1 MARLAALLALL
12 LQTGCHCSQKAD
24 RGEGGEA
31 IVVLVETEVGSLDP
45 RFAASSYEIKI
56 SRLVHSGLMTADTED
71 LGVEPLLAESVE
83 QLDDAGRE
91 WRVTLRPG
99 LTFHDG
105 TPVTSR
111 DVVATFA
118 SVLDP
123 EVGSRYRAT
132 YAYVTHVEAEDPLAV
147 RFRLAETNASFL
159 PDLVLPIL
167 PARVL
172 ELSDGML
179 DDETMVGCGPY
190 RLVERRKGR
199 IVLEP
204 HGRGGPRVVF
214 VLVRDDNARVLRFEG
229 GGADLAQNNVPVHLL
244 QLFEGRQDV
253 RVIAGPGASF
263 TYVGVNTGAERL
275 DDVRVREALL
285 VAIDRESVVRHK
297 LRGRGRLAS
306 GMLPPM
312 HWAYREDVESHAYD
326 PQEAMRLLDEAGYPD
341 PPGDEPRFRLVFK
354 TGSNRFRLALARVIA
369 SYWEAVGIEVDLRP
383 FEFSTLRSHLNSG
396 AFEVTCLQIP
406 MVMEPNLYRWFFHS
420 SSIPSGPGS
429 GGANRWRYASPEAD
443 ALIEEGVRVVA
454 TQERRRVYGEL
465 QALLARDLPVLPL
478 WHEDN
483 VAVVSARLSGYGLLP
498 TAPFTPLAGVS
509 P

>member
-1 MARLAALLALL
+1 MARFAALLVLL
-12 LQTGCHCSQKAD
+12 AQTGCHCSHKEGP
-24 RGEGGEA
+24 GEGGDA
-31 IVVLVETEVGSLDP
+31 IVVLVESEVGSLDP

-56 SRLVHSGLMTADTED
+56 SRLVYSGLMTADTED
-71 LGVEPLLAESVE
+71 LGVVPLLAGSVTQVDE
-83 QLDDAGRE
+83 LGLE
-91 WRVTLRPG
+91 WKVTLRSG

-105 TPVTSR
+105 VPLTSR
-111 DVVATFA
+111 DVVRTFE

-123 EVGSRYRAT
+123 ATGSRYRAT
-132 YAYVTHVEAEDPLAV
+132 YSYITSVQAEGELGV

-167 PARVL
+167 PAHVL
-172 ELSDGML
+172 DRNAGVLPE
-179 DDETMVGCGPY
+179 DEMVGCGPY

-204 HGRGGPRVVF
+204 HGREGRRIVF

-229 GGADLAQNNVPVHLL
+229 GGADLAQNNIPLHLL
-244 QLFEGRQDV
+244 QLFEGREDV
-253 RVIAGPGASF
+253 RVISGPGASF
-263 TYVGVNTGAERL
+263 TYVGVNTSADRL
-275 DDVRVREALL
+275 ADVAVREALL
-285 VAIDRESVVRHK
+285 VAIDRESVVRYK
-297 LRGRGRLAS
+297 LRGRGRPAT

-312 HWAYREDVESHAYD
+312 HWAFRDGLESHAYD
-326 PQEAMRLLDEAGYPD
+326 PQRAMRLLDGAGYPD
-341 PPGDEPRFRLVFK
+341 PPGREPRFRLVFK

-420 SSIPSGPGS
+420 SSIPSGPGT
-429 GGANRWRYASPEAD
+429 GGANRWRYASAEAD
-443 ALIEEGVRVVA
+443 ALIERGVRVVDEE
-454 TQERRRVYGEL
+454 QRKEVYGEL

-483 VAVVSARLSGYGLLP
+483 VAVVSARLAGYGLLP
-498 TAPFTPLAGVS
+498 TGPFTPLADLG

>member
-1 MARLAALLALL
+1 MTRVPALLSILL
-12 LQTGCHCSQKAD
+12 LAGCHCSHKAGP
-24 RGEGGEA
+24 GEGGDA
-31 IVVLVETEVGSLDP
+31 IVVLVESEVGSLDP

-56 SRLVHSGLMTADTED
+56 SRLVHSGLMSADTED

-83 QLDDAGRE
+83 RIDDAGRT

-118 SVLDP
+118 SVRDP
-123 EVGSRYRAT
+123 RVGSRYRAT
-132 YAYVTHVEAEDPLAV
+132 YSYITHVEAEGRLSV

-159 PDLVLPIL
+159 PDLVMPIL
-167 PARVL
+167 PAHVL
-172 ELSDGML
+172 EKADGML
-179 DDETMVGCGPY
+179 GDEQMVGCGPY
-190 RLVERRKGR
+190 RLAGRSKGR

-204 HGRGGPRVVF
+204 HGREGPPVVF
-214 VLVRDDNARVLRFEG
+214 LLVRDDNARVLRFEG

-244 QLFEGRQDV
+244 QLFEGRDDV
-253 RVIAGPGASF
+253 RVLSGPGASF
-263 TYVGVNTGAERL
+263 TYVGVNTEAERL

-285 VAIDRESVVRHK
+285 VAIDREAVVTHK
-297 LRGRGRLAS
+297 LRGRGRVAS

-312 HWAYREDVESHAYD
+312 HWAYREGLEGYPYD
-326 PQEAMRLLDEAGYPD
+326 PQRAMRLLDEAGYPD
-341 PPGDEPRFRLVFK
+341 PPGREPRFRLAFK
-354 TGSNRFRLALARVIA
+354 TSSNRFRLAMARVIA

-420 SSIPSGPGS
+420 SSIPSGAGS
-429 GGANRWRYASPEAD
+429 GGANRWRYASDEAD
-443 ALIEEGVRVVA
+443 ALIEQGVRVVDV
-454 TQERRRVYGEL
+454 QERRKVYGTL
-465 QALLARDLPVLPL
+465 QEVLARDLPVLPL

-483 VAVVSARLSGYGLLP
+483 VAVVSARLAGYRLLP
-498 TAPFTPLAGVS
+498 TAPFTPLADVS